1 MSFHVE
7 HRLADVLDVED
18 QVHRAVVHEE
28 IVEPHPVGD
37 AVHADGG
44 AGRDG
49 PAFGR
54 EDRGVVDVKA
64 CCGAQTNL
72 RERAGKLMITLN
84 FRRSPG
90 RSAMRYCR
98 EPEVRTASSARPD
111 ANFGLKAAIQS

>member
-18 QVHRAVVHEE
+18 RVHRAVVHEE
-28 IVEPHPVGD
+28 IVEPHPIGD

-44 AGRDG
+44 
-49 PAFGR
+49 FGR

-84 FRRSPG
+84 FRRNPG

-98 EPEVRTASSARPD
+98 FEPEVRTAIAARPA
-111 ANFGLKAAIQS
+111 ANFGFKATIQS